1 MPRSTLASPWPP
13 EHKAALRRLG
23 LRIRQLREAAG
34 LTLDRASSAAG
45 IDLSHWQRI
54 EAAQKNVTVGTLVRV
69 AAALGIECE
78 DLFARPPSKDSR
90 GTAKPRR

>member
-1 MPRSTLASPWPP
+1 VPRSPLSPTWPP

-23 LRIRQLREAAG
+23 LRIRQLREAEG

-54 EAAQKNVTVGTLVRV
+54 EAAQKNVTIGTLVKMAGALRV
-69 AAALGIECE
+69 DIEE
-78 DLFARPPSKDSR
+78 LFVSSGKESR
-90 GTAKPRR
+90 SPAKQRR